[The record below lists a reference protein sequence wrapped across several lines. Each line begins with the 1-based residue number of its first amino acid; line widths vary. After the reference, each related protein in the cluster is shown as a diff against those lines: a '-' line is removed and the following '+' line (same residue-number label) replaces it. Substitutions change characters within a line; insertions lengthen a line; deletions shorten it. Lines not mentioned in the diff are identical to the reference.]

1 MSGAIPDKTRQ
12 FRNAL
17 GSFATGV
24 TIITTLGPDGA
35 DIGVTANSFNSVS
48 LDPPMILWSL
58 GKNSTSLAA
67 FMAAEH
73 FAVHIL
79 AMDQEGLSGRFA
91 RSNTDKFS
99 GLTIERG
106 QGGIPLLLGCAA
118 RFQCRTAYRH
128 EGGDHIILV
137 GEVDDFDHHGHPPLA
152 FHGGR
157 YGMFILNEPPAPG
170 GAGEAAG
177 SSPMLTDL
185 LARAES
191 GLARRIDAD
200 AAAFG
205 LAPHEFELL
214 RLLAAGGRSL
224 EQLEDMAGPAGETA
238 TVVLV
243 EDLAAR
249 GLVSPPANG
258 TVVIAAAG
266 QDAVT
271 AVMAR
276 MEKTEAAALEGLTA
290 HEAGLL
296 RRFLTRVVRTVDG

>member
-1 MSGAIPDKTRQ
+1 MSATITDKTRQ

-24 TIITTLGPDGA
+24 TIITARSPDGT
-35 DIGVTANSFNSVS
+35 DVGVTANSFNSVS

-58 GKNSTSLAA
+58 AKTSTSFDA
-67 FMAAEH
+67 FMAAEY

-91 RSNTDKFS
+91 KSNTDKFG
-99 GLTIERG
+99 GLTVERG
-106 QGGIPLLLGCAA
+106 RGSIPLLPGCAA

-137 GEVDDFDHHGHPPLA
+137 GEVDDFDHDGHAPLA

-157 YGMFILNEPPAPG
+157 YGMFIKNDPPAPS
-170 GAGEAAG
+170 GETASTAL
-177 SSPMLTDL
+177 LTDL
-185 LARAES
+185 LATAEE

-200 AAAFG
+200 VGAFG
-205 LAPHEFELL
+205 LAAHEFDLL
-214 RLLAAGGRSL
+214 RLLVSGPRSL
-224 EQLEDMAGPAGETA
+224 EELEDMAGPAGETA
-238 TVVLV
+238 TVVLL

-266 QDAVT
+266 QDAVAAVT
-271 AVMAR
+271 AQI
-276 MEKTEAAALEGLTA
+276 EKTEAAALQGLTA
-290 HEAGLL
+290 HEAALL
-296 RRFLTRVVRTVDG
+296 RRLLIRVVKTLDG

>member
-1 MSGAIPDKTRQ
+1 MSVTTADKTRQ

-24 TIITTLGPDGA
+24 TIITTCAPDGA
-35 DIGVTANSFNSVS
+35 DVGVTANSFNSVS

-58 GKNSTSLAA
+58 GKNSTSLDA

-73 FAVHIL
+73 FAVHVL
-79 AMDQEGLSGRFA
+79 AMDQESLSGRFA
-91 RSNTDKFS
+91 KSNTDKFA
-99 GLTIERG
+99 GLTVDRG
-106 QGGIPLLLGCAA
+106 RAGIPLLPGCAA

-137 GEVDDFDHHGHPPLA
+137 GEVEDF
-152 FHGGR
+152 
-157 YGMFILNEPPAPG
+157 YGMFIRNEPQAPPG
-170 GAGEAAG
+170 EGTSAGVG
-177 SSPMLTDL
+177 QPLLTDL
-185 LARAES
+185 LGRAES
-191 GLARRIDAD
+191 GLARRIGGD

-214 RLLAAGGRSL
+214 RLLTAGPRTL
-224 EQLEDMAGPAGETA
+224 EALEDLAGPANETA

-266 QDAVT
+266 QDAVS
-271 AVMAR
+271 AVIAQI
-276 MEKTEAAALEGLTA
+276 EKTETVALEGLTA
-290 HEAGLL
+290 HEGALL
-296 RRFLTRVVRTVDG
+296 RRFLTRIVKTVEG

>member
-1 MSGAIPDKTRQ
+1 MSFALADSTRQ

-24 TIITTLGPDGA
+24 TIITTVGPDGS
-35 DIGVTANSFNSVS
+35 DVGVTANSFNSVS

-73 FAVHIL
+73 FVVHVL
-79 AMDQEGLSGRFA
+79 AMDQEALSGRFA
-91 RSNTDKFS
+91 RSTTDKFA
-99 GLTIERG
+99 GLTVTRG
-106 QGGIPLLLGCAA
+106 VGGVPLLPGCAA
-118 RFQCRTAYRH
+118 RFHCRTAYRH

-137 GEVDDFDHHGHPPLA
+137 GEVEEFDHDGHAPLA

-157 YGMFILNEPPAPG
+157 YGMFIRNEVPSPD
-170 GAGEAAG
+170 EAAAG
-177 SSPMLTDL
+177 VAPLLSDL
-185 LARAES
+185 LARAEA
-191 GLARRIDAD
+191 GLGRRIDAD
-200 AAAFG
+200 VAAFG
-205 LAPHEFELL
+205 LAPHEFDLL
-214 RLLAAGGRSL
+214 RLLAAGPRSL
-224 EQLEDMAGPAGETA
+224 EELEELAGPAGETA
-238 TVVLV
+238 AVVLV

-271 AVMAR
+271 AVTAQMA
-276 MEKTEAAALEGLTA
+276 KTEAAALEALTP
-290 HEAGLL
+290 HEAALL
-296 RRFLTRVVRTVDG
+296 RRFLTRLVRTVDG